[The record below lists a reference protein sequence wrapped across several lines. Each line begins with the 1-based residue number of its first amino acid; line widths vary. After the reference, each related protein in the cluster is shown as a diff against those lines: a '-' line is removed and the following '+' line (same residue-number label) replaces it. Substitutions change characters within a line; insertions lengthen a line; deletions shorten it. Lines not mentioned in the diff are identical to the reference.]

1 VGVQAGVSAGES
13 CDVCERNTRSE
24 RGENPFTVAR
34 TTTGYV
40 NLADVQYHAG
50 YTIFCAKRC
59 VNELHE
65 LGAGERD
72 AYLREMAAVAEA
84 VFRAF
89 GPRKLN
95 YELLGNGVPHL
106 HWHLFPRYAGDPHPS
121 GPVWEDPGFG
131 NALAHGAPPTPE
143 QLTGMRG
150 SLLTA
155 LENADLRIERRFP

>member
-1 VGVQAGVSAGES
+1 VGVQAGVS
-13 CDVCERNTRSE
+13 CDVCERNTNSE

-40 NLADVQYHAG
+40 NLADVQYHEG

-65 LGAGERD
+65 LDAEERD
-72 AYLREMAAVAEA
+72 TYLREMAEVAEA

-106 HWHLFPRYAGDPHPS
+106 HWHLFPRYAGDPNPS
-121 GPVWEDPGFG
+121 GPVWEDPGFA
-131 NALAHGAPPTPE
+131 NALAHGAMPTPE
-143 QLTGMRG
+143 QLARLRR
-150 SLLTA
+150 SLMTTLDETA
-155 LENADLRIERRFP
+155 LRIERRFP